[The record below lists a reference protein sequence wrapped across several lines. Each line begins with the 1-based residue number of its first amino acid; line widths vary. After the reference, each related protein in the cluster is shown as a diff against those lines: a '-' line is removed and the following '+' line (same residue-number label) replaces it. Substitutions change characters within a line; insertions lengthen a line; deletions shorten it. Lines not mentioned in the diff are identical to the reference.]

1 MAMNVSRAT
10 SPVAIGQIL
19 LREIR
24 VEHTLFALPF
34 AYVGAVFAAHGLPTL
49 AQFVWITLA
58 VLGARTAAMAAN
70 RYIDR
75 DIDAQNPRTAR
86 RALASGSLAPGVML
100 ATAVAGIVLLV
111 VSAAILNP
119 LCLRLLPLAAL
130 GIFAY
135 PFCKRFTWG
144 VHFVLGAVDGF
155 APLGAFIA
163 ISGTISWSAVLL
175 FVAVTLWVA
184 GFDVIYALMDRD
196 VDLAQNIRSI
206 PARFGE
212 QNGRILPIVMH
223 VVMAG
228 ILIAAGLLAPV
239 GPLYYLGAIF
249 ALALAFY
256 ENRLYDRAEN
266 VFVLNERVFIG
277 NMAFSLVF
285 LATTYAGFATHAP

>member
-1 MAMNVSRAT
+1 MSVSRAT
-10 SPVAIGQIL
+10 SPVAIVQIL

-34 AYVGAVFAAHGLPTL
+34 AYVGAVLAARGLPTL
-49 AQFVWITLA
+49 HQFVWITLA

-75 DIDAQNPRTAR
+75 EIDAQNPRTAR
-86 RALASGSLAPGVML
+86 RALASGVLAPGIML
-100 ATAVAGIVLLV
+100 GAAVAGIVLLV
-111 VSAAILNP
+111 VSAALLNP
-119 LCLRLLPLAAL
+119 LCLKLLPLAAL

-163 ISGTISWSAVLL
+163 VSGTLSWPAVLM

-212 QNGRILPIVMH
+212 RSGRRLPIVMH
-223 VVMAG
+223 VAMAA
-228 ILIAAGLLAPV
+228 ILALAGVLAAA

-249 ALALAFY
+249 ALRLAFY
-256 ENRLYDRAEN
+256 EHRLFDLAEN
-266 VFVLNERVFIG
+266 VFVLNERVFIA
-277 NMAFSLVF
+277 NMAFSLAF
-285 LATTYAGFATHAP
+285 LATTYAGFARLG